1 MLWPPGLYWPGGAAT
16 CLGQVPPKVISNSL
30 VSVLLKYK
38 PIHPESTPTVS
49 FSHPLDYYPP
59 APITRSQVVDPTAA
73 PVPVSLLNYSNW
85 PTPKTAYASSPTNS
99 WRNNNKDPCPQSSHP
114 THTHPP
120 LNPFPISPRCFQ
132 VWPHLPG
139 QGVSPPL
146 GNHNNSSLKGPSN
159 PNLLVLLYLKFSIN
173 ILF

>member
-1 MLWPPGLYWPGGAAT
+1 M
-16 CLGQVPPKVISNSL
+16 CSSNINPSIQN
-30 VSVLLKYK
+30 
-38 PIHPESTPTVS
+38 P
-49 FSHPLDYYPP
+49 HPLSPSLTLWTTIHLPQSP
-59 APITRSQVVDPTAA
+59 AARSWDPTAA
-73 PVPVSLLNYSNW
+73 PVPLSLLNYSNW

-99 WRNNNKDPCPQSSHP
+99 WRNNNEDPCPQSSRP